1 MSLLCETRINRRFQF
16 EHSEHQTSIPTTFG
30 SVDNIIVLMRTVRQI
45 ASTLWITQWTSET
58 PLLNRYPNKLII
70 LSKVNL
76 IDAV

>member
-1 MSLLCETRINRRFQF
+1 
-16 EHSEHQTSIPTTFG
+16 
-30 SVDNIIVLMRTVRQI
+30 MRTVRQI